1 MLTIILKILGI
12 LGILI
17 LVILGLALLLLMLVF
32 FVPVTYRVKADRKP
46 CSDVG
51 SGTGTTGDEE
61 PGEYVTRIVARAN
74 WLFGLLRV
82 RFLYPEPGTVTV
94 KALGFTLLDSGVTT
108 EQAGGRAKDK
118 TEEKTEENKAEAKEE
133 AKTES
138 KIKTGSK
145 NETESKPETRSKATT
160 EEKAEDRTEDRRNA
174 EDKAVKGDTPK
185 RNPLEKIQYTLRKIC
200 DKIEMICEKIK
211 EVYGNISH
219 YKEIFLCED
228 NRGLINHAFRRLDR
242 ILKSIRP
249 RKLHADIR
257 FGTGSPDTTGYAFG
271 VYGILCAGPGRHV
284 ILTPDFERAVLE
296 GEIYAAGHITV
307 FTVLWHG
314 LWVALDKRLWELV
327 SKLKE

>member
-1 MLTIILKILGI
+1 MLTTILKILGI

-17 LVILGLALLLLMLVF
+17 LVVLGLALLLLMLVF

-51 SGTGTTGDEE
+51 SGAGTTGDEE
-61 PGEYVTRIVARAN
+61 PGEYTTRIVARAN

-82 RFLYPEPGTVTV
+82 RFLYPEPGTITV
-94 KALGFTLLDSGVTT
+94 KALGFTLFDSGVTT
-108 EQAGGRAKDK
+108 EQAGGRAKA
-118 TEEKTEENKAEAKEE
+118 ETEENKAEAKEE
-133 AKTES
+133 AKTEPKT
-138 KIKTGSK
+138 KIW
-145 NETESKPETRSKATT
+145 SKAET
-160 EEKAEDRTEDRRNA
+160 EEKVEDRTEDRRNA

-185 RNPLEKIQYTLRKIC
+185 RNPLEKIQYTLRNIC
-200 DKIEMICEKIK
+200 DKIKMLCEKIK

-219 YKEIFLCED
+219 YKGIFLCED
-228 NRGLINHAFRRLDR
+228 TRGLINHAFRRLGR
-242 ILKSIRP
+242 ILKSMRP

-271 VYGILCAGPGRHV
+271 VYGILCAGSGRHV

-314 LWVALDKRLWELV
+314 LWVVLDKRLWELV